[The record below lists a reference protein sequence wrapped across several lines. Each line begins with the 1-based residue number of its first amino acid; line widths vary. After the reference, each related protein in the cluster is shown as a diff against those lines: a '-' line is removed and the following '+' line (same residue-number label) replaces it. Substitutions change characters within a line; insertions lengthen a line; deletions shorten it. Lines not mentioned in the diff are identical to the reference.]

1 MTVTLEGKE
10 IVAVYLLLKR
20 GEPALDATLT
30 SVRSRIER
38 MLYSALS
45 IEEFENLEKIYA
57 AKGNLLAGL

>member
-1 MTVTLEGKE
+1 MTLPLEGKE

-20 GEPALDATLT
+20 GEPALDATLIA
-30 SVRSRIER
+30 VRSRIER
-38 MLYSALS
+38 MLYSSLS